1 MLGHFITERRQID
14 PGEQRLAATEQD
26 RRGGG
31 DSARRRRDHRGRRLG
46 RHRGD
51 DLVPEAPEAAV
62 KEDVEIPS
70 ASLLAAV
77 VMTTPENPI
86 RVEIP
91 ALKLDVSIENPE
103 STDVAVLDAA
113 LLSGAVR
120 YPTSAKLGEDGNVIL
135 FGHSSYLPVVNN
147 KAFKAFNE
155 IQNLKNGDQILVHGA
170 GTTYVY
176 VVKEVASAS
185 AESAALP
192 LTKTGHTLTLATCDS
207 FGKKSDR
214 FVVVADLVESYPIAS

>member
-1 MLGHFITERRQID
+1 MALVTYTVQLLRAFGRAYAKKWSFLGAF
-14 PGEQRLAATEQD
+14 LAVFFVSFATL
-26 RRGGG
+26 
-31 DSARRRRDHRGRRLG
+31 ATF
-46 RHRGD
+46 
-51 DLVPEAPEAAV
+51 DLVPEAPV

-70 ASLLAAV
+70 TSLVAAV
-77 VMTTPENPI
+77 VATAPENPI

-91 ALKLDVSIENPE
+91 AIKLDVSIENPE

-113 LLSGAVR
+113 LLTGAVR

-207 FGKKSDR
+207 FGKKTDR
-214 FVVVADLVESYPIAS
+214 FVVVADLVESYPTAS

>member
-1 MLGHFITERRQID
+1 MALVTHTVQLLRAFGRAYAKKWSFLGAF
-14 PGEQRLAATEQD
+14 LAVFFVSFATL
-26 RRGGG
+26 
-31 DSARRRRDHRGRRLG
+31 ATF
-46 RHRGD
+46 
-51 DLVPEAPEAAV
+51 DLVPEASEAVV

-77 VMTTPENPI
+77 VMTTPENPV

-91 ALKLDVSIENPE
+91 VIKLDVSIENPE

-113 LLSGAVR
+113 LLTGAVR

-176 VVKEVASAS
+176 VVTEVASAS

-214 FVVVADLVESYPIAS
+214 FVVVANLVESYPTAS